1 MIAIGERSRTGVAWV
16 FSAHQGAAL
25 PKAELHESKQ
35 LISNRNLFH
44 TNRLREAPWMTSW
57 VKLTSSS
64 DHDPLAQPIP
74 NQLSDAQYFSMLG
87 RGVAHYFLA
96 SRNLAIT

>member
-1 MIAIGERSRTGVAWV
+1 MTQCVWRHTLGNLGHVGRGVA
-16 FSAHQGAAL
+16 GAR
-25 PKAELHESKQ
+25 ELARRHRVGRILARE
-35 LISNRNLFH
+35 
-44 TNRLREAPWMTSW
+44 LREAPWMTSW

-87 RGVAHYFLA
+87 RGVAF
-96 SRNLAIT
+96 SRKPQFGG